1 MYKVRFNKEDYFP
14 HQWDFL
20 TSGQFKNK
28 GKKPPSIVGL
38 IAGFGAGKTL
48 IFKIKVLN
56 CLLTKKNKEG
66 VSNGWVIYPT
76 YDLADELF
84 VEPFKELLD
93 DINLPYTY
101 NQAKHRFVTAAGN
114 IKIYQLQKPQRIIG
128 AELTFIGFDEF
139 DVESWKNC
147 DMAFKKSLGRMRGSE
162 DCEMFIVSSP
172 EGFSYCHKIFVTDAN
187 EDRYMVRGKTTD
199 NTYLPKAYIKLLESN
214 YDEQLLKAYRDGE
227 FVNLSALSTYHTFNR
242 EKNVK
247 EVKYD
252 HTKPIY
258 IGQDF
263 NTDPLCAVLWQKHY
277 EKPNIRVFKT
287 YSLSHA
293 GEGDLLTDRLCQQ
306 IKQEYPNNTYYSY
319 PDATGTSRHSSARY
333 SDIDILRRYFKV
345 RVKHINPLVVNR
357 VNAMNKALQDN
368 IIIDPTCKDLI
379 HDLERTTNKPNTR
392 EIDKSNKILTHLTDA
407 LGYSVEWEYPVVK
420 PNLWSIDR

>member
-1 MYKVRFNKEDYFP
+1 MYKLRFNQEDYFP

-20 TSGQFKNK
+20 KSDKTITGL
-28 GKKPPSIVGL
+28 VGGL
-38 IAGFGAGKTL
+38 GSGKTH
-48 IFKIKVLN
+48 IFIRKTLLN
-56 CLLTKKNKEG
+56 MFKRVNKNG
-66 VSNGWVIYPT
+66 VSNGWIIYPT
-76 YDLADELF
+76 YDLAEELF
-84 VEPFKELLD
+84 VQPFKELLD
-93 DINLPYTY
+93 DMNCPYEY
-101 NQAKHRFVTAAGN
+101 NQSKHRFRTAAGN

-147 DMAFKKSLGRMRGSE
+147 DMAFKKSIGRMRGSE
-162 DCEMFIVSSP
+162 NCEIYIVTSP
-172 EGFSYCHKIFVTDAN
+172 EGFHYTHKIFVTDDN
-187 EDRYMVRGKTTD
+187 DDRLLVRGKTTD
-199 NTYLPKAYIKLLESN
+199 NTYLPEAYIKLLESN

-258 IGQDF
+258 LGQDF
-263 NTDPLCAVLWQKHY
+263 NTDPLCAVLWQQYHD
-277 EKPNIRVFKT
+277 KPNIRVFKT

-293 GEGDLLTDRLCQQ
+293 GEGDLLTERLCQQ

-319 PDATGTSRHSSARY
+319 PDATGRSKHSSSAY

-420 PNLWSIDR
+420 PKLWSIDR